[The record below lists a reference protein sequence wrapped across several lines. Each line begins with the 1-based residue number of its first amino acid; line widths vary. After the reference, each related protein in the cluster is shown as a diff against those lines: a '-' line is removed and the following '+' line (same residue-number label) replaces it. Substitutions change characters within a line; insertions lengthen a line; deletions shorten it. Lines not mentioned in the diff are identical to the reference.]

1 MTAREDIEKLASSIA
16 KAALTEGVTLETRI
30 DALKVLN
37 PYFSILVKNKA
48 KMDEETSSGPSF
60 GDFQAI
66 VTAAEDPP
74 NGRAS
79 IHHRSRGSRSTRTD
93 A

>member
-1 MTAREDIEKLASSIA
+1 MTAREDIEKLASAIA
-16 KAALTEGVTLETRI
+16 EAALAEGVTLETRI

-37 PYFSILVKNKA
+37 PYFSVLVKNKA
-48 KMDEETSSGPSF
+48 KMDEETSGGPSF

-66 VTAAEDPP
+66 VTAAEEPP
-74 NGRAS
+74 NGRTAV
-79 IHHRSRGSRSTRTD
+79 HHRSRRNGSSRTD